1 MTAVQLAHLFEPFNR
16 LGAERTGVEGT
27 GIGLVLSRHLV
38 ELMRGRLVIESA
50 AGLGT
55 VATVSLQRAQ
65 AAAPLA
71 PAPFAPS
78 MHAQLDGKG
87 LNVLYAED
95 NEVNVELVRQVVS
108 FRPAVNLRVAP
119 NGATAFIE
127 ARNDPPDLMLVDMH
141 LGDMTGLELAQ
152 ALQRHPATAR
162 VRLVAVSADALP
174 EQIRAAMDQGF
185 EGYLTKPIDFRQLLQ
200 VLDGQMPV
208 DVSANRGS
216 C

>member
-1 MTAVQLAHLFEPFNR
+1 
-16 LGAERTGVEGT
+16 
-27 GIGLVLSRHLV
+27 
-38 ELMRGRLVIESA
+38 
-50 AGLGT
+50 
-55 VATVSLQRAQ
+55 
-65 AAAPLA
+65 
-71 PAPFAPS
+71 
-78 MHAQLDGKG
+78 
-87 LNVLYAED
+87 
-95 NEVNVELVRQVVS
+95 
-108 FRPAVNLRVAP
+108 
-119 NGATAFIE
+119 
-127 ARNDPPDLMLVDMH
+127 MH